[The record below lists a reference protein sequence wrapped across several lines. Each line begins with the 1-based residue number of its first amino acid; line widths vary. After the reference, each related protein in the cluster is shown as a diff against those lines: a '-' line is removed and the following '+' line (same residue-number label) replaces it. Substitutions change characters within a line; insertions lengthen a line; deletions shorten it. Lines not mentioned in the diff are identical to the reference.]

1 MCLLVIIGTFNKEK
15 ALVGAFSMIV
25 KLQTS
30 RRFVSSSILD
40 IGDGVEAPPRP
51 QDEGVLGQQRL
62 VDDPPL
68 VLGLL
73 EMRIREQEE
82 HFRELPLPEEIG
94 QIFHGV
100 TPETGDV
107 SELSWILRSER

>member
-1 MCLLVIIGTFNKEK
+1 MLVGTFNKEK
-15 ALVGAFSMIV
+15 ALVGAFSVIV

-51 QDEGVLGQQRL
+51 QHEGVLGQQRL

-73 EMRIREQEE
+73 EVRVREQEE
-82 HFRELPLPEEIG
+82 HLAQLTLAEEVG
-94 QIFHGV
+94 EVLHGV
-100 TPETGDV
+100 GAETRDV
-107 SELSWILRSER
+107 GVLTNQR